1 MFVKPNHLYE
11 HPALIFPPLFDLFVC
26 VSALN
31 SHLIHCFDSL
41 LFMIQ
46 LSLHLQAAHWD
57 TEQRVTMATS
67 LSLLWEYDISIY
79 IYKVYII
86 SVLRFCLMVFLLF
99 ELFVIWLNFSFI
111 LCISKITAHCVCER
125 ETLLRFVSQ
134 NGGLLDSAGRY
145 SRGQYWKGTGMQ

>member
-111 LCISKITAHCVCER
+111 LCISKITAHCVCEC

-134 NGGLLDSAGRY
+134 HGGLLDSAGRY
-145 SRGQYWKGTGMQ
+145 SRGQCWKGTGMQ